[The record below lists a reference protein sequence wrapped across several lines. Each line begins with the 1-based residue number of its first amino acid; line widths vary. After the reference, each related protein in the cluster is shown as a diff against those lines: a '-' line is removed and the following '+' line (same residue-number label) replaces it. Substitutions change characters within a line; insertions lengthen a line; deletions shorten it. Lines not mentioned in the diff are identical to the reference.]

1 MGTFPQNSLGNPE
14 VADSEREAALMN
26 RFSFA
31 ISILGLALISLNAPG
46 QTSIPVDHKEPI
58 TVHIVDGQDG
68 HPIAHLHLAL
78 VAGYDHRD
86 LEQHLWLENAM
97 TDEHG
102 DIHLP
107 STLLN
112 LPWLRVSMPKSSM
125 CKADPRAE
133 TFSVERMRNDGL
145 SSSNRCGTVTV
156 GERPGVFT
164 LFAQERKTAHAS
176 RDASLIT
183 AMAYNAKE
191 SETKLP

>member
-1 MGTFPQNSLGNPE
+1 
-14 VADSEREAALMN
+14 MN
-26 RFSFA
+26 RFSLA
-31 ISILGLALISLNAPG
+31 ISILGLTLHSLNAPA

-58 TVHIVDGQDG
+58 TIHIVDSQDG

-78 VAGYDHRD
+78 VAGYDRRD
-86 LEQHLWLENAM
+86 LERHLWLEDAM

-102 DIHLP
+102 DIRLP
-107 STLLN
+107 ATLMN

-164 LFAQERKTAHAS
+164 LFAQDRNNTHLS
-176 RDASLIT
+176 GDASLIT
-183 AMAYNAKE
+183 AMASNAKE
-191 SETKLP
+191 SENKAR